1 MSRLLAL
8 LFACLFLGACG
19 GSSAAVGDSTSSIEP
34 TAPLAGMWRGTWT
47 SETGVSGSMT
57 VTMQQSGSTLDGDLE
72 FSGSPCFASGR
83 FAGIVTGRDFAGSVT
98 AGGIRVDLSA
108 TITGAAYAGTYT
120 AVSAGACTGDTG
132 TFSASR

>member
-1 MSRLLAL
+1 M
-8 LFACLFLGACG
+8 
-19 GSSAAVGDSTSSIEP
+19 GDSTSSTEP
-34 TAPLAGMWRGTWT
+34 TAPLAGVWRGTWT

-57 VTMQQSGSTLDGDLE
+57 VTIQQSGSALAGDLA

-83 FAGIVTGRDFAGSVT
+83 FAGTVTGRDFAGSVT
-98 AGGIRVDLSA
+98 AGAIRIDMSA
-108 TITGAAYAGTYT
+108 TVTGAAYAGTYT